1 MYIYGIKFDGGERP
15 ATIGIKM
22 IDLKIRIKGMPSPR
36 PRFALGR
43 TYMPSE
49 YVQFKKTLKSYFKA
63 FKPFGIVPLRL
74 ELLFVFKTPKNVK
87 KNKYPMV
94 RYDVD
99 NLAKSVMDAME
110 GELME
115 NDCIVTELE
124 VKKLYG
130 HDDYIFITLKE
141 V

>member
-1 MYIYGIKFDGGERP
+1 MS
-15 ATIGIKM
+15 
-22 IDLKIRIKGMPSPR
+22 SPR

-43 TYMPSE
+43 TYMPTE
-49 YVQFKKTLKSYFKA
+49 YVEFKKTLKTYFKA

-74 ELLFVFKTPKNVK
+74 KLVFVFKTPKNVK

-99 NLAKSVMDAME
+99 NLAKSVMDSME

-115 NDCIVTELE
+115 NDCTVTELE
-124 VKKLYG
+124 VKKMYG
-130 HDDYIFITLKE
+130 ENDLIFITLKE

>member
-1 MYIYGIKFDGGERP
+1 
-15 ATIGIKM
+15 M
-22 IDLKIRIKGMPSPR
+22 IQLKIKVRGMSSPR
-36 PRFALGR
+36 PRFSLGR
-43 TYMPSE
+43 AYMPTK
-49 YVQFKKTLKSYFKA
+49 YVQFKNTLKSYFKA

-74 ELLFVFKTPKNVK
+74 ELLFVFKTPKNVN

-110 GELME
+110 GRLME
-115 NDCIVTELE
+115 NDCTITELE
-124 VKKLYG
+124 VKKMYG
-130 HDDYIFITLKE
+130 DDDLIFITLKE